1 MYTAHPQLKD
11 DTPRDGCWSGGT
23 LQRWTELYGP
33 RAVFSRE
40 GQPCVCVTMGR
51 IIKPC
56 GK

>member
-11 DTPRDGCWSGGT
+11 DTPRNGCWSGGI
-23 LQRWTELYGP
+23 LRRWTELYGP
-33 RAVFSRE
+33 RAVFSRD